1 MYIEK
6 TDYLPFGWVEKRS
19 SGGSTGGK
27 IATASKGPGWSS
39 VSVFSEFGIMF
50 VIFTQQISLT
60 AQFLYFL
67 NIFLFLYFLPHIS
80 R

>member
-6 TDYLPFGWVEKRS
+6 TNYLPFGWVEKSS
-19 SGGSTGGK
+19 SGDSTGGK

-39 VSVFSEFGIMF
+39 VSVFSEFGVMF
-50 VIFTQQISLT
+50 EIFTQQMPLT